1 MRFEVPQ
8 FVDVE
13 DKIFGP
19 FTWKQFVYL
28 AGGTGA
34 GFILWYLLP
43 FILFVL
49 VGGPVIL
56 FALGLAFYQ
65 VNNRPLSFMIEAI
78 VTYFSHSRLYL
89 WKKEAVKEVPL
100 VRANTPNF
108 TVTSHNNI
116 SSLARSLE
124 MKAMHKELE
133 HTPK

>member
-28 AGGTGA
+28 AGGAGA
-34 GFILWYLLP
+34 GFMVWYFLP

-49 VGGPVIL
+49 VGGPIIV
-56 FALGLAFYQ
+56 FSLGLAFYP
-65 VNNRPLSFMIEAI
+65 VNNRPLSFMIEA
-78 VTYFSHSRLYL
+78 VFTYFSHSRLYL
-89 WKKEAVKEVPL
+89 WKKEAESPKQRVSIVP
-100 VRANTPNF
+100 PPDF

-116 SSLARSLE
+116 SSLARSIE
-124 MKAMHKELE
+124 MKALE
-133 HTPK
+133 RDHHI

>member
-28 AGGTGA
+28 AGGAGA
-34 GFILWYLLP
+34 GFMVWYFLP
-43 FILFVL
+43 LVLFIF
-49 VGGPVIL
+49 VGGPIIA

-78 VTYFSHSRLYL
+78 FTYFSHSRLYL
-89 WKKEAVKEVPL
+89 WKKEAAEKQKVNV
-100 VRANTPNF
+100 VAPNF
-108 TVTSHNNI
+108 TVASHNNI
-116 SSLARSLE
+116 SSLARSIE
-124 MKAMHKELE
+124 MKALE
-133 HTPK
+133 RDQHI

>member
-34 GFILWYLLP
+34 AFILWYFLP
-43 FILFVL
+43 FLLFVL
-49 VGGPVIL
+49 VGGPVIIL
-56 FALGLAFYQ
+56 ALGLAFYQ
-65 VNNRPLSFMIEAI
+65 INNRPLSFMIEAI
-78 VTYFSHSRLYL
+78 FGYFSHSRLYL
-89 WKKEAVKEVPL
+89 WKKEIIIESPTLRTDVPD
-100 VRANTPNF
+100 F
-108 TVTSHNNI
+108 TVVSHNNI
-116 SSLARSLE
+116 TSLARSLE

-133 HTPK
+133 HTQ